1 MPTREP
7 VQPRMKPVVE
17 ATTTMF
23 GRYKLLGRIGE
34 GGMAEVFRALMTG
47 PEGFER
53 ELVLKRILP
62 RLSETGDFKTMFIR
76 EAKISALLLH
86 PNIVQIYEFG
96 EAEGAYFIAMEN
108 VQGVTLREALTT
120 LRREQRAMPYLVA
133 ADIARQI
140 CIGLDYAH
148 TLHGPDGRALEI
160 VHQDISPTNIML
172 AYTGTVKILDFGIA
186 RAASFAEEEAKKGL
200 IKGKVSYLS
209 PEQIHVRPFDARA
222 DVFALGV
229 VFHEMLTGR
238 RLFQAKNDIGKM
250 RQLLSQPF
258 APPSSLN
265 ATIPRELDR
274 IVMRAL
280 SIDVTQRFQSA
291 ADMASDLERTLI
303 AARYSSRELSKLLHG
318 LFLPNE
324 DPVVVVDTDDHR
336 TVAMTG
342 TAPGSSSGTSGGASG
357 QTGTATSSGSHTP
370 GARSTSTSHSH
381 STPGSRPTP
390 TRATS
395 AGTRPTSPS
404 DAVTDTRGV
413 RTAHRRLGRAAPRTG
428 GAGRAGPAGP
438 QAISGQT
445 EGTGRRH
452 GHLRRLGHRRG
463 RRGLGRQPLPADTAR
478 SAAPPAQAGASSAS
492 QPAGARA
499 GGQAEEAAP
508 SPSQGDACDLARRRH
523 AVRAGSAQRRPD
535 HPLGR
540 SLGAAKRELDLF
552 NRRLEL
558 RQSRAILF
566 EDLGRRATEEVRIAE
581 LPLQMVAV
589 LDQLGEALLEIGPLH
604 PRIDDPLQRNDHLD
618 VPRDRH
624 RRLTDDVLTRGVGA
638 RAAHAHLAGAGM
650 LGDDSFVPFE
660 DRLLVVVGHG
670 QLHLEARRGR
680 DLLLGADAAHGDDD
694 LLHQRHRRLGG
705 VVVEADVAH
714 RVERDHDALGRAR
727 RFGELLP
734 DLFGEERHER
744 MQQAHRR
751 LQRRHQRPLD
761 LAARLAIGLRVAGE
775 LLEAGLG
782 EFDVPVAQLVP
793 DEVVG
798 GLGGVGDPI
807 LLERAVHLLGDPL
820 NA

>member
-7 VQPRMKPVVE
+7 VQPQLKPAVV
-17 ATTTMF
+17 TTTMF

-34 GGMAEVFRALMTG
+34 GGMAEVYRALMTG

-148 TLHGPDGRALEI
+148 TLHGPDGKALEI

-209 PEQIHVRPFDARA
+209 PEQINVRPFDSRA

-250 RQLLSQPF
+250 RQLLAAPI
-258 APPSSLN
+258 APPSALN

-280 SIDVTQRFQSA
+280 SIDVTQRFQSV

-318 LFLPNE
+318 LFLPDE

-342 TAPGSSSGTSGGASG
+342 GTTGSSSGNSGVGGSGPTATGTSGARTPSLR
-357 QTGTATSSGSHTP
+357 ATSPSI
-370 GARSTSTSHSH
+370 STSH
-381 STPGSRPTP
+381 STPGSQATSPGTRPTSP
-390 TRATS
+390 
-395 AGTRPTSPS
+395 GKRPTSPS
-404 DAVTDTRGV
+404 DAVT
-413 RTAHRRLGRAAPRTG
+413 
-428 GAGRAGPAGP
+428 
-438 QAISGQT
+438 
-445 EGTGRRH
+445 E
-452 GHLRRLGHRRG
+452 
-463 RRGLGRQPLPADTAR
+463 PLP
-478 SAAPPAQAGASSAS
+478 PIPEAS
-492 QPAGARA
+492 
-499 GGQAEEAAP
+499 
-508 SPSQGDACDLARRRH
+508 
-523 AVRAGSAQRRPD
+523 
-535 HPLGR
+535 
-540 SLGAAKRELDLF
+540 
-552 NRRLEL
+552 EL
-558 RQSRAILF
+558 RQSDSGAQRLERVVQA
-566 EDLGRRATEEVRIAE
+566 ERGRLARKRMRGKLRVLAVIAGICIGG
-581 LPLQMVAV
+581 AV
-589 LDQLGEALLEIGPLH
+589 I
-604 PRIDDPLQRNDHLD
+604 
-618 VPRDRH
+618 
-624 RRLTDDVLTRGVGA
+624 
-638 RAAHAHLAGAGM
+638 AGAGVWAWRRYEPV
-650 LGDDSFVPFE
+650 LFAPPPPPPKPAPAPIPTQAAPEPAAKPKKPRPPHHKGSHPTSPAADTPSGSAPVDDPTTPSNEQKP
-660 DRLLVVVGHG
+660 
-670 QLHLEARRGR
+670 
-680 DLLLGADAAHGDDD
+680 
-694 LLHQRHRRLGG
+694 
-705 VVVEADVAH
+705 
-714 RVERDHDALGRAR
+714 
-727 RFGELLP
+727 
-734 DLFGEERHER
+734 
-744 MQQAHRR
+744 
-751 LQRRHQRPLD
+751 
-761 LAARLAIGLRVAGE
+761 
-775 LLEAGLG
+775 
-782 EFDVPVAQLVP
+782 
-793 DEVVG
+793 
-798 GLGGVGDPI
+798 
-807 LLERAVHLLGDPL
+807 
-820 NA
+820 

>member
-1 MPTREP
+1 MSTREP
-7 VQPRMKPVVE
+7 VHPRIKPVVD

-96 EAEGAYFIAMEN
+96 EADGAYFIAMEN

-318 LFLPNE
+318 LFLPDE

-342 TAPGSSSGTSGGASG
+342 TAPGSSSGTSSGASG
-357 QTGTATSSGSHTP
+357 QTGTATSSGSRTP
-370 GARSTSTSHSH
+370 SARSTSTSH

-395 AGTRPTSPS
+395 AGARPTSPS
-404 DAVTDTRGV
+404 DAVTDPIPPIPEASEL
-413 RTAHRRLGRAAPRTG
+413 RTADSGAQRLERVV
-428 GAGRAGPAGP
+428 
-438 QAISGQT
+438 QA
-445 EGTGRRH
+445 E
-452 GHLRRLGHRRG
+452 RG
-463 RRGLGRQPLPADTAR
+463 RLARKRFRGKLRVLVVVAGICVGLAIVVGAAVWAGNRYLPTLLAPPPPPPKPAPAPLPNQTAPEPPVAKPKKQRPPHHKGTHATSPAADTP
-478 SAAPPAQAGASSAS
+478 SEP
-492 QPAGARA
+492 
-499 GGQAEEAAP
+499 AAP
-508 SPSQGDACDLARRRH
+508 S
-523 AVRAGSAQRRPD
+523 
-535 HPLGR
+535 
-540 SLGAAKRELDLF
+540 
-552 NRRLEL
+552 
-558 RQSRAILF
+558 
-566 EDLGRRATEEVRIAE
+566 
-581 LPLQMVAV
+581 
-589 LDQLGEALLEIGPLH
+589 
-604 PRIDDPLQRNDHLD
+604 DDPTTPSD
-618 VPRDRH
+618 
-624 RRLTDDVLTRGVGA
+624 
-638 RAAHAHLAGAGM
+638 
-650 LGDDSFVPFE
+650 
-660 DRLLVVVGHG
+660 
-670 QLHLEARRGR
+670 GR
-680 DLLLGADAAHGDDD
+680 
-694 LLHQRHRRLGG
+694 
-705 VVVEADVAH
+705 
-714 RVERDHDALGRAR
+714 
-727 RFGELLP
+727 
-734 DLFGEERHER
+734 
-744 MQQAHRR
+744 
-751 LQRRHQRPLD
+751 
-761 LAARLAIGLRVAGE
+761 
-775 LLEAGLG
+775 
-782 EFDVPVAQLVP
+782 
-793 DEVVG
+793 
-798 GLGGVGDPI
+798 
-807 LLERAVHLLGDPL
+807 
-820 NA
+820 

>member
-7 VQPRMKPVVE
+7 VQPQLKPAVV
-17 ATTTMF
+17 TTTMF

-34 GGMAEVFRALMTG
+34 GGMAEVYRALMTG

-250 RQLLSQPF
+250 RQLLAAPI
-258 APPSSLN
+258 APPSAMN

-280 SIDVTQRFQSA
+280 SIDVTQRFQSV

-318 LFLPNE
+318 LFLPDE

-342 TAPGSSSGTSGGASG
+342 TTPGSSSGTSGGGGSG
-357 QTGTATSSGSHTP
+357 PTATGTSGARTPSLRATSPSM
-370 GARSTSTSHSH
+370 STSASH
-381 STPGSRPTP
+381 STPGSRSTAPGM
-390 TRATS
+390 RAAS
-395 AGTRPTSPS
+395 PGARPTSPS
-404 DAVTDTRGV
+404 DAVTD
-413 RTAHRRLGRAAPRTG
+413 
-428 GAGRAGPAGP
+428 
-438 QAISGQT
+438 
-445 EGTGRRH
+445 
-452 GHLRRLGHRRG
+452 
-463 RRGLGRQPLPADTAR
+463 PLP
-478 SAAPPAQAGASSAS
+478 PIPEAS
-492 QPAGARA
+492 
-499 GGQAEEAAP
+499 
-508 SPSQGDACDLARRRH
+508 
-523 AVRAGSAQRRPD
+523 
-535 HPLGR
+535 
-540 SLGAAKRELDLF
+540 
-552 NRRLEL
+552 EL
-558 RQSRAILF
+558 RQADSGAQRLERVVQAERGRLARKRMRGKVRVLAVVAGICVGVAI
-566 EDLGRRATEEVRIAE
+566 V
-581 LPLQMVAV
+581 
-589 LDQLGEALLEIGPLH
+589 
-604 PRIDDPLQRNDHLD
+604 
-618 VPRDRH
+618 
-624 RRLTDDVLTRGVGA
+624 VGA
-638 RAAHAHLAGAGM
+638 AVWAGH
-650 LGDDSFVPFE
+650 
-660 DRLLVVVGHG
+660 RYLLV
-670 QLHLEARRGR
+670 
-680 DLLLGADAAHGDDD
+680 LLAPPPPPPKPVLPAPVPNQTAP
-694 LLHQRHRRLGG
+694 
-705 VVVEADVAH
+705 EPVAKTKK
-714 RVERDHDALGRAR
+714 
-727 RFGELLP
+727 
-734 DLFGEERHER
+734 
-744 MQQAHRR
+744 
-751 LQRRHQRPLD
+751 QRPPHHKGSH
-761 LAARLAIGLRVAGE
+761 AASPAADTPSEPAAPGDAPL
-775 LLEAGLG
+775 
-782 EFDVPVAQLVP
+782 PP
-793 DEVVG
+793 SDEQQK
-798 GLGGVGDPI
+798 P
-807 LLERAVHLLGDPL
+807 
-820 NA
+820 